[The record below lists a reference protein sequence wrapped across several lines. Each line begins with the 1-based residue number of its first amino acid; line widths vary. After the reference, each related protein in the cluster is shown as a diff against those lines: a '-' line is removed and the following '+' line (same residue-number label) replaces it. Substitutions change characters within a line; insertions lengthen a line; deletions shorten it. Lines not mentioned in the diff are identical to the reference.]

1 MIEKPTLKSSL
12 KSLLYI
18 APMMLIITTFNLYPI
33 IRSFLMSFYTDF
45 NIYTQEVNEYGIS
58 NFIEVLQDPE
68 FILAI
73 RNTFIFVLGVVP
85 ASIIISLGIA
95 VLLNKIKVLS
105 GFFRSIYFLPFVTST
120 VAISIVWSWIYH
132 SRFGL
137 MNYALGLLGIEPI
150 EFLTDPKYS
159 MLALVI
165 MAIWKGLGFNII
177 LFLVGLNNIDENYYS
192 AAKIDGARGWER
204 FTNITIPLLGPTMF
218 LVSVMGVINSFKV
231 FDEVFALFQSRPGP
245 AGSALTVVYYIF
257 QKFYQESQYGI
268 AAAAGIVLFLI
279 ILVFTLIQM
288 AFNKKFVHY

>member
-45 NIYTQEVNEYGIS
+45 NIYTQEVNEYGIG

>member
-1 MIEKPTLKSSL
+1 MSTLYFSAS
-12 KSLLYI
+12 YI
-18 APMMLIITTFNLYPI
+18 NFTH
-33 IRSFLMSFYTDF
+33 SF